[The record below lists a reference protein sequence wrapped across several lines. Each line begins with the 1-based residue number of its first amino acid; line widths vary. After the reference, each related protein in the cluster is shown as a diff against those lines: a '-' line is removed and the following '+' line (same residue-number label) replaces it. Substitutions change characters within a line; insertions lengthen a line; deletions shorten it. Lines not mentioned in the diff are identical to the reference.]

1 MTSSTPPSPGLPP
14 GALASGRRIL
24 VTGDT
29 ALPHAISD
37 ALEAAGARVVRLHS
51 GFGFEEAVRDAVAI
65 AEADLG
71 GLDQVVHAWMPESVL
86 NFANFA
92 DLDERAWQ
100 DGCEAAL
107 SAAWWLTREAIPPLQ
122 LTQGA
127 LTFLVPTIGM
137 SGAAGFSM
145 LASVAEG
152 IRVLA
157 KGVGR
162 QLGAEGVTVNT
173 IATAAHLWLPPDDAQ
188 AVTGATTLSTPAFGR
203 SGAADTDIAPIVALL
218 GQPEAHFV
226 TAGTVVAD
234 GGIWMGL

>member
-1 MTSSTPPSPGLPP
+1 VTPSTPRSLE
-14 GALASGRRIL
+14 GRRVL

-29 ALPHAISD
+29 ALPHAIAD
-37 ALEAAGARVVRLHS
+37 ALEASGAHVVRLHT

-71 GLDQVVHAWMPESVL
+71 GLDQVVHAWVPDSVL
-86 NFANFA
+86 TFA
-92 DLDERAWQ
+92 DFAGLDEQAWA

-107 SAAWWLTREAIPPLQ
+107 SGAWWLTREVIPPLQ
-122 LTQGA
+122 RTQGA

-162 QLGAEGVTVNT
+162 QLGTEGVTVNT
-173 IATAAHLWLPPDDAQ
+173 IATAAHLWMPPDDA
-188 AVTGATTLSTPAFGR
+188 AKVTGATTLSTPAFGR
-203 SGAADTDIAPIVALL
+203 YGEADADIAPIVALL
-218 GQPEAHFV
+218 GQSEAHFV

>member
-1 MTSSTPPSPGLPP
+1 VTSTPPRT
-14 GALASGRRIL
+14 LAGRRVL

-29 ALPHAISD
+29 DTPHAIAD

-71 GLDQVVHAWMPESVL
+71 GLDQVVHAWVPDSVL
-86 NFANFA
+86 VPAEFAS
-92 DLDERAWQ
+92 LDEDAWR
-100 DGCEAAL
+100 DGCEAGL
-107 SAAWWLTREAIPPLQ
+107 DAAWWLTREAIPPLQ
-122 LTQGA
+122 RTGGA
-127 LTFLVPTIGM
+127 LTFLIPTIGM

-145 LASVAEG
+145 LASIAEG

-162 QLGAEGVTVNT
+162 QLGTEGVTVNT
-173 IATAAHLWLPPDDAQ
+173 IATAAHLWLPESDAVT
-188 AVTGATTLSTPAFGR
+188 VTGATTLSTPAFGR
-203 SGAADTDIAPIVALL
+203 SGLADADIAPIVALL

>member
-1 MTSSTPPSPGLPP
+1 VTPSPTSLD
-14 GALASGRRIL
+14 GRRVL

-29 ALPHAISD
+29 SLPLAIAD
-37 ALEAAGARVVRLHS
+37 ALEAAGASVVRLHH
-51 GFGFEEAVRDAVAI
+51 GFEFEEAVRDAIAVA
-65 AEADLG
+65 EVNLG
-71 GLDQVVHAWMPESVL
+71 GLDQVVHAWVPESVL
-86 NFANFA
+86 SFA
-92 DLDERAWQ
+92 DFNGLDESAWAA
-100 DGCEAAL
+100 GCEAAM
-107 SAAWWLTREAIPPLQ
+107 SGAWWLTREAIAPLQ
-122 LTQGA
+122 RTRGA
-127 LTFLVPTIGM
+127 LTFLIPTIGM

-162 QLGAEGVTVNT
+162 QLGTEGVTVNT
-173 IATAAHLWLPPDDAQ
+173 IATAAQLWLPEADAK
-188 AVTGATTLSTPAFGR
+188 AVTGATTLSTAAFGR
-203 SGAADTDIAPIVALL
+203 PGDAAADISPIIALL

>member
-1 MTSSTPPSPGLPP
+1 VTPSTPSLD
-14 GALASGRRIL
+14 GRRVL

-29 ALPHAISD
+29 ALPHAIAD
-37 ALEAAGARVVRLHS
+37 ALEAAGARVVRQHA
-51 GFGFEEAVRDAVAI
+51 GFEFEEAVHDAIAVA
-65 AEADLG
+65 EQDLG
-71 GLDQVVHAWMPESVL
+71 GLDQVVHAWVPESVL
-86 NFANFA
+86 TLA
-92 DLDERAWQ
+92 DFMSIDETAWQ
-100 DGCEAAL
+100 EGCETAM
-107 SAAWWLTREAIPPLQ
+107 SGAWWLTREAIPPLQ
-122 LTQGA
+122 RTQGT
-127 LTFLVPTIGM
+127 LTFLIPTIGM

-162 QLGAEGVTVNT
+162 QLGTDGVTVNT
-173 IATAAHLWLPPDDAQ
+173 IATAAHLWLPPADAV
-188 AVTGATTLSTPAFGR
+188 AVTGATTLSTAAFGR
-203 SGAADTDIAPIVALL
+203 SGDAGDDLAPIVALL

>member
-1 MTSSTPPSPGLPP
+1 MTPSTPHSLE
-14 GALASGRRIL
+14 GRRVL

-37 ALEAAGARVVRLHS
+37 ALAAAGAHVVRLLR
-51 GFGFEEAVRDAVAI
+51 GFDTEEGIRDAVAV
-65 AEADLG
+65 AENDLG
-71 GLDQVVHAWMPESVL
+71 GLDQVVHAWVPDSVL
-86 NFANFA
+86 GFA
-92 DLDERAWQ
+92 DFMSIDEAAWQ
-100 DGCEAAL
+100 NGCEAAM
-107 SAAWWLTREAIPPLQ
+107 SGAWWLTREAIPALQ
-122 LTQGA
+122 RTRGA
-127 LTFLVPTIGM
+127 LTFLIPTIGM

-162 QLGAEGVTVNT
+162 QLGADGVTVNT
-173 IATAAHLWLPPDDAQ
+173 IATAAHLWLPADDAV
-188 AVTGATTLSTPAFGR
+188 AVTGATTLSTAAFGR
-203 SGAADTDIAPIVALL
+203 SGDPAADIAPIVALL
-218 GQPEAHFV
+218 GEPEAHFV